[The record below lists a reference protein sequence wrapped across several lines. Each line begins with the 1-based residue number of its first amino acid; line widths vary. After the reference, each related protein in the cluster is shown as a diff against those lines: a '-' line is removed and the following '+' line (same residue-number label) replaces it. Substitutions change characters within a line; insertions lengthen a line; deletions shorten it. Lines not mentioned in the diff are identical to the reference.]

1 MAWRRRHGLI
11 LPEKEEWL
19 LFKSGA
25 HAIYDNFPEGNLV
38 HPEECWVD
46 FEKHIVVEKH
56 GRHSLDRW
64 HRGKKKWVV
73 SNYVAVQ
80 FKSACGARL
89 LWTNFSRDGVQWMW
103 TSREMRIWLG
113 EE

>member
-1 MAWRRRHGLI
+1 MPQRGD
-11 LPEKEEWL
+11 WL
-19 LFKSGA
+19 HFKSRA
-25 HAIYDNFPEGNLV
+25 HGIYDDFPDGNIV
-38 HPEECWVD
+38 RPQEVFVD
-46 FEKHIVVEKH
+46 FTEHIVVNCH
-56 GRHSLDRW
+56 RRYSMDRW
-64 HRGKKKWVV
+64 SYKKQKWVV

-103 TSREMRIWLG
+103 TSREMRVWLG